1 MVGSVDLLV
10 PEVGARDA
18 TGNHTLLLRDMLLER
33 GVPVR
38 IVVGR
43 AAERGSHDL
52 LVSKWKA
59 DADLTILQHSIGSAI
74 AEQVIRMQV
83 PVVLNYH
90 NITPS
95 GFLEAWQPQQ
105 VAGLE
110 QGRTQ
115 LRQLA
120 PLTRRGVADS
130 LFNARELIDAG
141 VADVVVAPVLWQLA
155 GGGNSH
161 GSSTPGDGSDGST
174 VLFVGRIAPNKCQHD
189 LIAALAVLSRSRPEA
204 RLVLVGRGA
213 PEEYLQSLRRLA
225 SRLQVDDRIV
235 FAGDV
240 SGERLLQWYRRADV
254 FACASEHEGFGVP
267 LVEAMACGLPVVA
280 YSAAAVAETV
290 GGAGIVL
297 NDKRPATLAAAID
310 RALGDR
316 HLRVRL
322 RELGLRRA
330 QQLDIAAGRRKMWTA
345 LSDLVIRPAS

>member
-10 PEVGARDA
+10 PEMGAGDA
-18 TGNHTLLLRDMLLER
+18 TSNHTLLLREMLQER
-33 GVPVR
+33 EVSVR

-43 AAERGSHDL
+43 DAGHGGHDL

-59 DADLTILQHSIGSAI
+59 DADLTILQHSIGSVI
-74 AEQVIRMQV
+74 AERVIRLKV
-83 PVVLNYH
+83 PIVLNYH

-95 GFLEAWQPQQ
+95 GFLEAWKPQQ

-115 LRQLA
+115 LRQLV

-130 LFNARELIDAG
+130 LFNARELIDVG
-141 VADVVVAPVLWQLA
+141 VADVVVAPVLWQLV
-155 GGGNSH
+155 
-161 GSSTPGDGSDGST
+161 GDGSSDQSSTADDGTDGST
-174 VLFVGRIAPNKCQHD
+174 VLFVGRVAPNKCQHD
-189 LIAALAVLSRSRPEA
+189 LIAALAVLSRYRPKA

-225 SRLQVDDRIV
+225 SRLQVDDRTV
-235 FAGDV
+235 FAGAV

-254 FACASEHEGFGVP
+254 FACTSEHEGFGVP

-297 NDKRPATLAAAID
+297 NDKQPATLAAAID

-316 HLRVRL
+316 DLRVRL
-322 RELGLRRA
+322 RELGVRRA
-330 QQLDIAAGRRKMWTA
+330 AQFDIAAARRKMWNA
-345 LSDLVIRPAS
+345 LSDLLGA